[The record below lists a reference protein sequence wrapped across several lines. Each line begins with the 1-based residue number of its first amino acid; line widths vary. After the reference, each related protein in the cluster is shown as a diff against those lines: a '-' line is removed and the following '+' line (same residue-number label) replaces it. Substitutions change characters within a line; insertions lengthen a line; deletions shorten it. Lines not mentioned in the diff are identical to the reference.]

1 MPSKA
6 TNSPPQVPLTF
17 QWDEPVRQGR
27 RLGFWVFTVIV
38 GLTVFFYLFQVVYPQ
53 TQRFT
58 PVPQQVIVL
67 NPADPAAMALLS
79 RVQDRDYLLLPSDT
93 DATAGP
99 SLQEHAPVFH
109 PSFEGHQLRALDLPY
124 KAFTVPPAR
133 LLNVDKTVLP
143 PLDLSE
149 LKAAP
154 AGKAESA
161 AAKAPAS
168 PKAKLSVSI
177 VGDLA
182 KRPLVAPPDLSQLA
196 LHYPDSCRFQLGVNA
211 EGRVEFILPME
222 ASEKSE
228 ISPQVSAQVLD
239 QLQVLQFQPLA
250 ATGGVGAPPASK
262 GKDKGKA
269 SAMSPA
275 GSPTWGT
282 AILYWAE
289 P

>member
-1 MPSKA
+1 MPSKDSNTA
-6 TNSPPQVPLTF
+6 QHPLTF

-27 RLGFWVFTVIV
+27 RLGFWIFTVIV

-58 PVPQQVIVL
+58 PVLQQVVVL

-79 RVQDRDYLLLPSDT
+79 RVQDRDYLLLPSDS
-93 DATAGP
+93 DASAGP

-149 LKAAP
+149 LKAPPAAQKDKTASALP
-154 AGKAESA
+154 AGGKG
-161 AAKAPAS
+161 
-168 PKAKLSVSI
+168 KLAVRFL
-177 VGDLA
+177 GDLA
-182 KRPLVAPPDLSQLA
+182 NRPLVKQPDLSL
-196 LHYPDSCRFQLGVNA
+196 LSLEYPASCRYQLGVDA
-211 EGRVEFILPME
+211 EGRVEFIVPV
-222 ASEKSE
+222 STSGKPE
-228 ISPQVSAQVLD
+228 ISPQANAEVLD

-250 ATGGVGAPPASK
+250 ANSPTAEKPAPST
-262 GKDKGKA
+262 
-269 SAMSPA
+269 
-275 GSPTWGT
+275 PTWGT
-282 AILYWAE
+282 AVLHWAE
-289 P
+289 PATP

>member
-1 MPSKA
+1 MPSKDSNTTHA
-6 TNSPPQVPLTF
+6 PLTF

-27 RLGFWVFTVIV
+27 RLGFWVFMVIV

-79 RVQDRDYLLLPSDT
+79 RVQDRDYLLLPSDS
-93 DATAGP
+93 DASAGP

-149 LKAAP
+149 LKSPPKEKRDGTVSAP
-154 AGKAESA
+154 PSGT
-161 AAKAPAS
+161 
-168 PKAKLSVSI
+168 KAKLSVSFL
-177 VGDLA
+177 GDLA
-182 KRPLVAPPDLSQLA
+182 NRPLVKQPDLSL
-196 LHYPDSCRFQLGVNA
+196 LSLEYPESCRYQLGVDA
-211 EGRVEFILPME
+211 EGRVEFILPIS
-222 ASEKSE
+222 ASEKPDL
-228 ISPQVSAQVLD
+228 SPKANAQVLD

-250 ATGGVGAPPASK
+250 ATAPA
-262 GKDKGKA
+262 DKKPG
-269 SAMSPA
+269 SP
-275 GSPTWGT
+275 SPTWGT
-282 AILYWAE
+282 AVLHWDA
-289 P
+289 PATP